1 MTEMKPGFDETF
13 RDYYDND
20 RFDIDKALARLNEI
34 NRKLSDPEIRLYD
47 AIDLYKE
54 GTPLASRCEGER
66 QGIEKQLNIIKPE

>member
-1 MTEMKPGFDETF
+1 MTETRTEEAF

-34 NRKLSDPEIRLYD
+34 NRLLSSANIRLYD

-54 GTPLASRCEGER
+54 GTLLAAKCEEEL
-66 QGIEKQLNIIKPE
+66 QGIEKTLNIVRPEQ